1 MSLRTPLGRVLGLGS
16 AKDGTS
22 HWWTQR
28 LTAVALVP
36 LGLWFMVSLV
46 GLAGADHAAMTAW
59 IASPLNTSLVSL
71 LVIVAAYHSELGLQ
85 VIIEDYV
92 HSHALKVPTLIL
104 MKFAHVLAAVAGVF
118 AILRMSFGD

>member
-46 GLAGADHAAMTAW
+46 SLAGADHAALGEW
-59 IASPLNTSLVSL
+59 IRDPLNTSLATL
-71 LVIVAAYHSELGLQ
+71 LVIAAAYHSELGLQ
-85 VIIEDYV
+85 VIVEDYV
-92 HSHALKVPTLIL
+92 HAHAVRVPVLIV
-104 MKFAHVLAAVAGVF
+104 MKFAHVLLAVAGVF
-118 AILRMSFGD
+118 AILRMSFGG